1 MIETK
6 DFTSLVYLGIILANT
21 VWRIIFLCA
30 RGVSLFCMRGP
41 VLMKRALLF
50 LVLVMCFSTFGI
62 FLVEAGLV
70 QLEIIAE
77 SEKLWTGVAVSQ
89 RKRIFVNFPNWS
101 AEHGISVAEI
111 SATGDLLP
119 YPDEEWNFWDPDLSP
134 SEHFICVQSVYVDK
148 EDSLWIL
155 DPASPGLDG
164 VVEGGP
170 KLVKIDLNTSR
181 ISRRYF
187 FDLSAAPLKS
197 YLNDV
202 RIDDHRGFAY
212 ITDSGTGAL
221 IVLDLQSGKSRRI
234 LEDHPS
240 TKAEDIT
247 LVIEGNEF
255 ASHIHVDGLALDA
268 EGEYLYYQALSGRTL
283 YRVPTGVLRDFSVS
297 SETIGRSVQKLGVTG
312 ASDGIEFGMDG
323 LLYLSSIESNA
334 IRSYD
339 PATGKTEVVAWGS
352 MIKWPDSFSAA
363 ADGYIYFTVSQLHQD
378 NPDEPYRILRFKP

>member
-1 MIETK
+1 
-6 DFTSLVYLGIILANT
+6 
-21 VWRIIFLCA
+21 
-30 RGVSLFCMRGP
+30 
-41 VLMKRALLF
+41 MKRALLF
-50 LVLVMCFSTFGI
+50 LVLVMFFSTFDI
-62 FLVEAGLV
+62 FRVEAGLV
-70 QLEIIAE
+70 QLEVIAE

-111 SATGDLLP
+111 SATGDLMP
-119 YPDEEWNFWDPDLSP
+119 YPDEEWNFWDPDLPP
-134 SEHFICVQSVYVDK
+134 SDHFICVQSVYVDR

-155 DPASPGLDG
+155 DPASPGLEG
-164 VVEGGP
+164 IVEGGP
-170 KLVKIDLNTSR
+170 KLVKIDLDTNR
-181 ISRRYF
+181 ISRRYL
-187 FDLSAAPLKS
+187 FDLSAAPSDS

-202 RIDDHRGFAY
+202 KIDTDRGFAY

-221 IVLDLQSGKSRRI
+221 IVLDLQSGKTRRI

-255 ASHIHVDGLALDA
+255 ALEVHADGLALDA

-297 SETIGRSVQKLGVTG
+297 SKTIGQSVRKLGVTG
-312 ASDGIEFGMDG
+312 AADGIEFGMDG
-323 LLYLSSIESNA
+323 LLYLSSIEFNA

-339 PATGKTEVVAWGS
+339 PATGGERV
-352 MIKWPDSFSAA
+352 
-363 ADGYIYFTVSQLHQD
+363 
-378 NPDEPYRILRFKP
+378 